1 MFKTIGIFAHVDGGK
16 TTFSEQLLYKNGSI
30 RNLGRVDNQTAFL
43 DCDNIEKE
51 RKAVEKAISE
61 LNDISSG
68 YSELNNIKYNLE
80 RIKSKNKSE
89 EDKLQRFETALK
101 NYFANIKDNDTTYK
115 MEQIYKQGV
124 EQFVQFFLN
133 DKFKSSKVEYH
144 EKTKR
149 IKYILFEQI

>member
-1 MFKTIGIFAHVDGGK
+1 MKKTIIIIVCIVIVILSIFGNKYLNYKDEKRQINEENLEYETYLNKEVSGRDL
-16 TTFSEQLLYKNGSI
+16 TTAVN
-30 RNLGRVDNQTAFL
+30 RAVDN
-43 DCDNIEKE
+43 NEKN
-51 RKAVEKAISE
+51 KVSKDEKGFYIG
-61 LNDISSG
+61 NDINSVII
-68 YSELNNIKYNLE
+68 EIK
-80 RIKSKNKSE
+80 IS
-89 EDKLQRFETALK
+89 
-101 NYFANIKDNDTTYK
+101 DNDTTYK